1 MHLLVIVILYIPSI
15 FGFFAYFGRP
25 GLAWAGS
32 NRTTPEAPTSADPH
46 ISRDLSTPDPED
58 FVRREAIN
66 ICSTHHSRDLSTPDP
81 LLRILHGSRDGTPL
95 DTHPEKIQPAHP

>member
-46 ISRDLSTPDPED
+46 ISRDLSTPDP
-58 FVRREAIN
+58 
-66 ICSTHHSRDLSTPDP
+66 